1 MVSLLSLLGEV
12 QMIERNKMTIKKLMK
27 TPPDDHLPIDS
38 SSSTRLNQPSFEI
51 FNLIQIK
58 ETLFP
63 LPVPVRIY
71 FRFGKHE
78 QSTFDVRNLT
88 EHKIEHIADCMV
100 QGFENEFNVSF
111 KIGEIE
117 FESEYEPISGLYELN
132 AIPTKDMDKSW
143 VSCIVSKES
152 LSSLV

>member
-1 MVSLLSLLGEV
+1 
-12 QMIERNKMTIKKLMK
+12 
-27 TPPDDHLPIDS
+27 
-38 SSSTRLNQPSFEI
+38 
-51 FNLIQIK
+51 
-58 ETLFP
+58 
-63 LPVPVRIY
+63 
-71 FRFGKHE
+71 
-78 QSTFDVRNLT
+78 
-88 EHKIEHIADCMV
+88 MV

-117 FESEYEPISGLYELN
+117 FKSEYEPISGLYELN